1 MEHPRPESAA
11 AKDGPERDPS
21 AQKSRRQLAREKKA
35 KKRSGGVGESLCNAF
50 AKGICTFGDKCR
62 FSHDA
67 ATYLKNKQGDLPGV
81 CPFVNAK
88 GACPHG
94 VMCRFYYTHP
104 GVPPRDA
111 AENAAEREAFLAGVL
126 ELPLPGEGGMSAE
139 LNLFPPELKMLL
151 RKGKVRFDRSD
162 ARLKELGVKTKWS
175 YGADAQS
182 RGAAAEKA
190 PRARAGGGGGLGF
203 RTRTSRDTKARRRL
217 GPADPTTRP
226 ARGGRRRGQAHEAV

>member
-1 MEHPRPESAA
+1 MAETFTNPDGTPWTPPSREALESYGNAPVKREYLRPPLALPVEQPRPESAA

-111 AENAAEREAFLAGVL
+111 AENAGERSV
-126 ELPLPGEGGMSAE
+126 
-139 LNLFPPELKMLL
+139 
-151 RKGKVRFDRSD
+151 
-162 ARLKELGVKTKWS
+162 
-175 YGADAQS
+175 S
-182 RGAAAEKA
+182 RGR
-190 PRARAGGGGGLGF
+190 PRA
-203 RTRTSRDTKARRRL
+203 
-217 GPADPTTRP
+217 PPP
-226 ARGGRRRGQAHEAV
+226 RGGRHVRGAEPVPPRAQDAAA